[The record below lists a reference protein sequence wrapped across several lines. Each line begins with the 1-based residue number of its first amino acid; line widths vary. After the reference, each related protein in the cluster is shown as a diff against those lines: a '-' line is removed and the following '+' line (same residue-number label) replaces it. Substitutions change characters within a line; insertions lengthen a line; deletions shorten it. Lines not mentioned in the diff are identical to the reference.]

1 MKLGVITDGIS
12 RNPERA
18 FTVMNEFGLEYA
30 ELQYIDDL
38 EVGDLNDAQTVR
50 LQNLLAAHG
59 LQVPCISRHI
69 FGGLALGDLDLHSPV
84 YRQQLDALRR
94 CIEFAQALA
103 CPLVRV
109 MSFRKEMILFGSMGA
124 DQWIVTTGAWDKLL
138 QLMAPALEIA
148 EEMDATLV
156 VETGNNAM
164 ITSAWLGRK
173 LIETLGST
181 RLRLLW
187 DPGNSLYCSEP
198 AWPDGYEAL
207 QSGDASLLAHLHIKD
222 LVVNIPQA
230 RVDEMPFGHGDMG
243 PRLPTIAA
251 ALRRDGYEG
260 VVSLESVYR
269 PPGGT
274 FEDGFRASVGKFQEW
289 YGQAALTPRP
299 LSRRKAGKGI

>member
-1 MKLGVITDGIS
+1 MTKPGVITDGIS

-18 FTVMNEFGLEYA
+18 FAVMNEFGLEYA

-38 EVGDLNDAQTVR
+38 EVGDLNDAQTARVQDL
-50 LQNLLAAHG
+50 LQAHG
-59 LQVPCISRHI
+59 LKVPCISRHI
-69 FGGLALGDLDLHSPV
+69 FGGLVAGELELDSPV
-84 YRQQLDALRR
+84 YRQQLAALRR
-94 CIEFAQALA
+94 CIEFAQALD

-109 MSFRKEMILFGSMGA
+109 MSFRKEMILFGGMGA
-124 DQWIVTTGAWDKLL
+124 DQWIVTAGAWDKLL

-148 EEMDATLV
+148 EEMGTTLV

-173 LIETLGST
+173 LIETLGTT
-181 RLRLLW
+181 RLRVLW
-187 DPGNSLYCSEP
+187 DPGNSLYCNEP

-207 QSGDASLLAHLHIKD
+207 QSNGESLLAHLHIKD
-222 LVVNIPQA
+222 LVVNIPHA
-230 RVDEMPFGHGDMG
+230 RVDFVPFGHGDMG

-260 VVSLESVYR
+260 VVALESVYC

-274 FEDGFRASVGKFQEW
+274 FEDGFRASVGRFMEW
-289 YGQAALTPRP
+289 YG
-299 LSRRKAGKGI
+299 

>member
-18 FTVMNEFGLEYA
+18 FAVMNEFGLEYA
-30 ELQYIDDL
+30 ELQYINDL
-38 EVGDLNDAQTVR
+38 EVGDLNDAQTAR
-50 LQNLLAAHG
+50 LKDLLQAHG
-59 LQVPCISRHI
+59 LKAPCVSRHI
-69 FGGLALGDLDLHSPV
+69 FGGLVLGELDVDSPV

-94 CIEFAQALA
+94 CIDFAQALA

-124 DQWIVTTGAWDKLL
+124 EQWIVASGAWDKLL

-173 LIETLGST
+173 LIETLASP

-187 DPGNSLYCSEP
+187 DPGNSLYCNEP

-207 QSGDASLLAHLHIKD
+207 QSGGASLLAHLHLKD

-274 FEDGFRASVGKFQEW
+274 FEDGFRASVGKFLEW
-289 YGQAALTPRP
+289 YG
-299 LSRRKAGKGI
+299 